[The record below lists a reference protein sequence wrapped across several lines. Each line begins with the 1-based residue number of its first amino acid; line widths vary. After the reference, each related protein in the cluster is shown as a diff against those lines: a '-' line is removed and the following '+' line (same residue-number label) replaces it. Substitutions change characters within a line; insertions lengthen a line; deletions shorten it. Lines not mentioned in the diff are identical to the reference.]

1 MDESILIYIQ
11 EFIRNDILNPIMIIL
26 THTGDYGIL
35 WILLTILLIV
45 LPKTRDLGRIIGI
58 SIGIEFLICNV
69 ILKNLIARTRP
80 YDVIE
85 ELEMLI
91 GRQPDYSFPSGHA
104 GCAFAFAGAMFIVL
118 LFGLPK
124 FSDSTKYKVV
134 TVIALIYASVISF
147 SRLYVGVHYPT
158 DVAAGALIGLLSGL
172 AAYFIDK
179 KLLVR
184 FRKLHIA

>member
-1 MDESILIYIQ
+1 
-11 EFIRNDILNPIMIIL
+11 MIIL

-35 WILLTILLIV
+35 WILLTVLLIV

-104 GCAFAFAGAMFIVL
+104 GCAFAFVL